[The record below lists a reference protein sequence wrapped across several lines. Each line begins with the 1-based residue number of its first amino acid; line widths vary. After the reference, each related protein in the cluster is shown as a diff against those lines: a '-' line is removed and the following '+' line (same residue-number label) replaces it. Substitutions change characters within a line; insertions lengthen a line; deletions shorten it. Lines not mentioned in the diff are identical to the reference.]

1 MTTASNRR
9 AAVLNEIGLGPT
21 WVRRTV
27 FADPFADATV
37 AASAVQGWPETD
49 SDRAVVIAND
59 APVASPVMRAPSEM
73 NAIAAMDW
81 VQLESAVAQCSACGL
96 CRSRQQA
103 VPGNGPRKA
112 AWLFVT
118 DGPGQTEDME
128 GTPLAG
134 AAAQLF
140 DNMLLAMHLTRDPR
154 GAADASGSVYLTNI
168 VKCRPTDADGKD
180 RAPTAGEIAA
190 CKPFLDRQVALT
202 QASTIVALGNSAS
215 LGLLGQDAQY
225 AAAAVRGIV
234 HRYAAVDDHSV
245 PVVASYHPAT
255 LLLHPAQKKDAWAD
269 LCLAMSAHAGAD
281 ANVAR

>member
-1 MTTASNRR
+1 MTTGSNRR

-21 WVRRTV
+21 WVRRSLS
-27 FADPFADATV
+27 ADPCADATV
-37 AASAVQGWPETD
+37 AAAAIQGRTEAD
-49 SDRAVVIAND
+49 SEPAAVIASD
-59 APVASPVMRAPSEM
+59 APLASPVMRAPSEM

-81 VQLESAVAQCSACGL
+81 VQLESAVALCSACGL

-118 DGPGQTEDME
+118 GEPGQAEDMA

-154 GAADASGSVYLTNI
+154 AAAEASGSVYLTNI
-168 VKCRPTDADGKD
+168 VKCRPTDANGKD

-190 CKPFLDRQVALT
+190 CKPFLDRQIALT

-215 LGLLGQDAQY
+215 LGLLGQDAQT
-225 AAAAVRGIV
+225 AAAVRGIV

-269 LCLAMSAHAGAD
+269 LCLAMSTHAGAD